1 MDSPKSSPSSA
12 DSIFRSGES
21 DIFGTRVLVGSSD
34 FWAMRTEGGIFVDK
48 SLFVKE
54 FIESP
59 SFYDVILRPRRF
71 GKSLNLSMLGSFF
84 SMYRKNASDL
94 FRGLAIMEYE
104 NICNTHMGKYPVIEL
119 SMKQCIG
126 KTWSMMK
133 RSIAR
138 MMLRALTVFGE
149 DVMNNIPG
157 ARMLVDCVMKDFK
170 DGLNISD
177 DGLWEMLGNLI
188 RVLCKRDNSRVIL
201 LIDEYDAP
209 LNVVFK
215 DENDNEMR
223 LDLFSNFYSFA
234 LKDNPSLWRA
244 CLVGIAEI
252 QGAGTFSGLNNL
264 QTYSINDEGF
274 SEFFGFS
281 EGEVMKVLTSP
292 AVGMQGRDA
301 YEYWSKSG
309 GIRDWYNGYRIG
321 KFLLI
326 NPWSF
331 TCCISRG
338 LKLRSYW
345 ARTAAVENL
354 MDVLA
359 ERPSL
364 ARQVIEHSRLL
375 LSAHA
380 RPIWFQDAFASR
392 AAAQILAN
400 GGSIRDVFDRMS
412 VTGLWAP
419 GSTAIERYCD
429 TGTRKFFEGRNPLTW
444 TQFTRL
450 SPEIMHD
457 LEPLNP
463 PRRREAAWFHQDI
476 NKLRM
481 IAMNLGRRFPPNAD
495 QYKIRLFIGKTF
507 FRRDPALRNWLRE
520 FHSLE
525 TVDSSRGVKP
535 ITLLLERD
543 RIPPSAEFQLESLS
557 AEEIRELEVDMTDHP
572 PYTDRS
578 ILYPPRQRAR
588 RVREVRIIEG
598 EHLREVAT
606 LFQNRVADKQVTI
619 GILPNSNRFIIKT
632 RELDR
637 NCSEVHFIGSAHAPS
652 MQSVNSAERF

>member
-380 RPIWFQDAFASR
+380 RPIWFQDEQRLLWST
-392 AAAQILAN
+392 
-400 GGSIRDVFDRMS
+400 S
-412 VTGLWAP
+412 VCTAGL
-419 GSTAIERYCD
+419 
-429 TGTRKFFEGRNPLTW
+429 
-444 TQFTRL
+444 
-450 SPEIMHD
+450 
-457 LEPLNP
+457 
-463 PRRREAAWFHQDI
+463 
-476 NKLRM
+476 
-481 IAMNLGRRFPPNAD
+481 
-495 QYKIRLFIGKTF
+495 
-507 FRRDPALRNWLRE
+507 
-520 FHSLE
+520 
-525 TVDSSRGVKP
+525 
-535 ITLLLERD
+535 RD
-543 RIPPSAEFQLESLS
+543 RALIRVMVCTGGRVHDISLLHKQQHV
-557 AEEIRELEVDMTDHP
+557 EEKLDHAGEP
-572 PYTDRS
+572 AILVLINSIKNRRGDVCETWITGDAYWDVKGWIDRRKVIFPDS
-578 ILYPPRQRAR
+578 PFFL
-588 RVREVRIIEG
+588 
-598 EHLREVAT
+598 
-606 LFQNRVADKQVTI
+606 
-619 GILPNSNRFIIKT
+619 
-632 RELDR
+632 
-637 NCSEVHFIGSAHAPS
+637 
-652 MQSVNSAERF
+652 

>member
-1 MDSPKSSPSSA
+1 
-12 DSIFRSGES
+12 
-21 DIFGTRVLVGSSD
+21 
-34 FWAMRTEGGIFVDK
+34 
-48 SLFVKE
+48 
-54 FIESP
+54 
-59 SFYDVILRPRRF
+59 
-71 GKSLNLSMLGSFF
+71 
-84 SMYRKNASDL
+84 
-94 FRGLAIMEYE
+94 
-104 NICNTHMGKYPVIEL
+104 
-119 SMKQCIG
+119 
-126 KTWSMMK
+126 
-133 RSIAR
+133 
-138 MMLRALTVFGE
+138 
-149 DVMNNIPG
+149 
-157 ARMLVDCVMKDFK
+157 MKDFK

-223 LDLFSNFYSFA
+223 LDFFSNFYSFA

-252 QGAGTFSGLNNL
+252 RGAGIFSGLNNL

-292 AVGMQGRDA
+292 AVGMQERDA

-375 LSAHA
+375 LSAESKDNISRNGRVVVGNLQSSLNVRCNDTWSDTQALHFLCLA
-380 RPIWFQDAFASR
+380 GYLTYEEKDEDTGEVWIPNYELKGEWGRVVGEFSEIKSNHKISEYYGSIKKALLDFDTDAIQKHLVDMISNLSNREKYHEYAY
-392 AAAQILAN
+392 QILIAGVLFAFN
-400 GGSIRDVFDRMS
+400 RE
-412 VTGLWAP
+412 P
-419 GSTAIERYCD
+419 N
-429 TGTRKFFEGRNPLTW
+429 TR
-444 TQFTRL
+444 
-450 SPEIMHD
+450 
-457 LEPLNP
+457 
-463 PRRREAAWFHQDI
+463 
-476 NKLRM
+476 
-481 IAMNLGRRFPPNAD
+481 AM
-495 QYKIRLFIGKTF
+495 
-507 FRRDPALRNWLRE
+507 
-520 FHSLE
+520 
-525 TVDSSRGVKP
+525 
-535 ITLLLERD
+535 
-543 RIPPSAEFQLESLS
+543 
-557 AEEIRELEVDMTDHP
+557 
-572 PYTDRS
+572 
-578 ILYPPRQRAR
+578 
-588 RVREVRIIEG
+588 
-598 EHLREVAT
+598 
-606 LFQNRVADKQVTI
+606 
-619 GILPNSNRFIIKT
+619 
-632 RELDR
+632 
-637 NCSEVHFIGSAHAPS
+637 SEVGAGKGFADLVVVFENERRGSKTT
-652 MQSVNSAERF
+652 VCR

>member
-1 MDSPKSSPSSA
+1 MVSTGGRVHDISLLHKQQHVEEKLDHAGEPAIMVLINNIKNRRGDVCETWITGDAYRDVKAWIDRRKTICLDSPFFFVTNTGTQISA
-12 DSIFRSGES
+12 CSVS
-21 DIFGTRVLVGSSD
+21 
-34 FWAMRTEGGIFVDK
+34 M
-48 SLFVKE
+48 SLDTLCK
-54 FIESP
+54 
-59 SFYDVILRPRRF
+59 YAGYGPR
-71 GKSLNLSMLGSFF
+71 FF
-84 SMYRKNASDL
+84 SAHS
-94 FRGLAIMEYE
+94 G
-104 NICNTHMGKYPVIEL
+104 
-119 SMKQCIG
+119 
-126 KTWSMMK
+126 
-133 RSIAR
+133 R
-138 MMLRALTVFGE
+138 M
-149 DVMNNIPG
+149 
-157 ARMLVDCVMKDFK
+157 
-170 DGLNISD
+170 
-177 DGLWEMLGNLI
+177 
-188 RVLCKRDNSRVIL
+188 
-201 LIDEYDAP
+201 
-209 LNVVFK
+209 
-215 DENDNEMR
+215 
-223 LDLFSNFYSFA
+223 
-234 LKDNPSLWRA
+234 
-244 CLVGIAEI
+244 
-252 QGAGTFSGLNNL
+252 
-264 QTYSINDEGF
+264 
-274 SEFFGFS
+274 
-281 EGEVMKVLTSP
+281 
-292 AVGMQGRDA
+292 
-301 YEYWSKSG
+301 
-309 GIRDWYNGYRIG
+309 
-321 KFLLI
+321 
-326 NPWSF
+326 
-331 TCCISRG
+331 
-338 LKLRSYW
+338 
-345 ARTAAVENL
+345 
-354 MDVLA
+354 
-359 ERPSL
+359 
-364 ARQVIEHSRLL
+364 
-375 LSAHA
+375 
-380 RPIWFQDAFASR
+380 AFASR
-392 AAAQILAN
+392 AAALILAN

-429 TGTRKFFEGRNPLTW
+429 TGTRKFFEGPNPLTW